1 MVEVEGIIN
10 PDQPPCRR
18 FSRTVAAFLHPDSTD
33 SERHA
38 ELSPMESLSK
48 LLQLNRRGAKPRSA
62 GLTEIR
68 GPYYSVVGS
77 RYLTD
82 LLDTMGTYV
91 DSLKF
96 AGGSF
101 CLMPEESVREI
112 IELCHRHD
120 VLVSTGGFLERALPL
135 GPAVVDRCL
144 DACRAI
150 GFDTIEVSSGFV
162 TAPADDLLALAQRA
176 LDQGFRVKPEVG
188 VQFGA
193 GGGSSI
199 EQLEAEAPRA
209 ADDAIRMAERYLR
222 LGLPLVMIESE
233 GLTENV
239 RSPRHDIIAKIVA
252 ALGIDR
258 VMFEA
263 ADPAVFTWYV
273 KTYGPDVNLFVDHS
287 QIVQLEALRA
297 GLWGTSDVWG
307 RIVTFKPS

>member
-1 MVEVEGIIN
+1 M
-10 PDQPPCRR
+10 
-18 FSRTVAAFLHPDSTD
+18 
-33 SERHA
+33 ER
-38 ELSPMESLSK
+38 LGT
-48 LLQLNRRGAKPRSA
+48 LLQLNRRSAKPRSV

-68 GPYYSVVGS
+68 GPYYSVVGA

-82 LLDTMGTYV
+82 LLETMGAYV
-91 DSLKF
+91 DGLKF

-101 CLMPEESVREI
+101 CLMPDERVQEI
-112 IELCHRHD
+112 IELCHSHD

-135 GPAVVDRCL
+135 GPEVVDRCL
-144 DACRAI
+144 DACRAV

-162 TAPADDLLALAQRA
+162 TALADDLVALAQRA
-176 LDQGFRVKPEVG
+176 LDRGFRVKPEVG

-193 GGGSSI
+193 GGGSPI

-209 ADDAIRMAERYLR
+209 ADGAIRLAEQYLR

-233 GLTENV
+233 GITENV
-239 RSPRHDIIAKIVA
+239 RAPNYDTIAKLVA

-287 QIVQLEALRA
+287 QIAQLEALRA

-307 RIVTFKPS
+307 RIVSFKPS

>member
-1 MVEVEGIIN
+1 
-10 PDQPPCRR
+10 
-18 FSRTVAAFLHPDSTD
+18 
-33 SERHA
+33 
-38 ELSPMESLSK
+38 MENLTT
-48 LLQLNRRGAKPRSA
+48 LLRLNRRAGKPRSS

-68 GPYYSVVGS
+68 GPYYSVMGS
-77 RYLTD
+77 RYLSD
-82 LLDTMGTYV
+82 LLETMGAYV

-101 CLMPEESVREI
+101 CLMPDERVREI
-112 IELCHRHD
+112 IDVCHRHD
-120 VLVSTGGFLERALPL
+120 VLVSTGGFLERVLPL
-135 GPAVVDRCL
+135 GPDVVNRCL
-144 DACRAI
+144 DACREL

-162 TAPADDLLALAQRA
+162 TAPADELVTLAKRV
-176 LDQGFRVKPEVG
+176 LDRGFHVKPEVG

-193 GGGSSI
+193 GGGSAI
-199 EQLEAEAPRA
+199 EHLEAEAPRA
-209 ADDAIRMAERYLR
+209 ADDAIRMAEQYLT
-222 LGLPLVMIESE
+222 LGVPLVMIESE

-239 RSPRHDIIAKIVA
+239 RSPRHDVIAKIVA
-252 ALGIDR
+252 ALGVNR

-297 GLWGTSDVWG
+297 GLWGTADVWG

>member
-1 MVEVEGIIN
+1 
-10 PDQPPCRR
+10 
-18 FSRTVAAFLHPDSTD
+18 
-33 SERHA
+33 
-38 ELSPMESLSK
+38 MESLST
-48 LLQLNRRGAKPRSA
+48 LLQLNRRTGKPRSS

-68 GPYYSVVGS
+68 GPYYTVMGS
-77 RYLTD
+77 RYLAD
-82 LLDTMGTYV
+82 VLETMGTYV
-91 DSLKF
+91 DGLKF

-101 CLMPEESVREI
+101 CLMPEERVREI

-135 GPAVVDRCL
+135 DATVVERAL
-144 DACRAI
+144 DACRSL
-150 GFDTIEVSSGFV
+150 GFDTIEVSSGFI
-162 TAPADDLLALAQRA
+162 TAPADDLLALAKCA
-176 LDQGFRVKPEVG
+176 LDRGFHVKPEVG

-209 ADDAIRMAERYLR
+209 ADHAIRMAERYLT
-222 LGLPLVMIESE
+222 LGVPMVMIESE

-239 RSPRHDIIAKIVA
+239 RSPRHDVIARLVA
-252 ALGIDR
+252 ALGLNR

-263 ADPAVFTWYV
+263 ADPMVFTWYV

-287 QIVQLEALRA
+287 HIVQLEALRA
-297 GLWGTSDVWG
+297 GLWGTADVWG

>member
-1 MVEVEGIIN
+1 
-10 PDQPPCRR
+10 
-18 FSRTVAAFLHPDSTD
+18 
-33 SERHA
+33 
-38 ELSPMESLSK
+38 MESLSN
-48 LLQLNRRGAKPRSA
+48 LLQLNRRAGKPRPS

-68 GPYYSVVGS
+68 GPYYSVMGS
-77 RYLTD
+77 RYLAD
-82 LLDTMGTYV
+82 VLETMGAYV

-101 CLMPEESVREI
+101 CLMPEDRVREI
-112 IELCHRHD
+112 IDVCHRHD

-135 GPAVVDRCL
+135 GPRVIDSCL
-144 DACRAI
+144 DECRTL
-150 GFDTIEVSSGFV
+150 GFDTIEVSAGFI
-162 TAPADDLLALAQRA
+162 TAPADDLVTLTKRA
-176 LDQGFRVKPEVG
+176 LDRGFHVKPEVG

-209 ADDAIRMAERYLR
+209 ADEAIRIAERYLAI
-222 LGLPLVMIESE
+222 GVPLVMIESE

-239 RSPRHDIIAKIVA
+239 RSPRHDVIGKIVA
-252 ALGIDR
+252 ALGLDR

-297 GLWGTSDVWG
+297 GLWGTADVWG